1 MSDGG
6 FLSRLKRSRP
16 APEER
21 EEPPLLPRKRAASG
35 ASTQA
40 SGAVEQAR
48 RQARQRLIGAG
59 VLLTVG
65 VVAFPVVFETQP
77 RPAVAPDLPMRI
89 AHAPQAA
96 QTQAL
101 SPGTAPSSTPGTDAK
116 DPATGAANAT
126 EPVLEPVP
134 GAAALPA
141 AQPAHLAQ
149 DALRST
155 TAGSGSA
162 TSSGDGPAADL
173 PLDPAA
179 KRMPAPGM
187 APAPSLASAATNA
200 QATPGLASAPRFIV
214 QIGAFADAGAVRNLR
229 ARIERL
235 GLTSYTQA
243 VDTTAGRRIRVRLG
257 PYDSR
262 EEATRALEKL
272 QQSGLSGGMVLTL

>member
-21 EEPPLLPRKRAASG
+21 EEPTLLPRKRAASG

-40 SGAVEQAR
+40 GGAVEQAR

-101 SPGTAPSSTPGTDAK
+101 PPRTAPSSTPGADAK
-116 DPATGAANAT
+116 DPAT

-141 AQPAHLAQ
+141 AQPAQ
-149 DALRST
+149 DALRSA

-179 KRMPAPGM
+179 KRMPTPGT
-187 APAPSLASAATNA
+187 APASSPASAATNA
-200 QATPGLASAPRFIV
+200 QSTPGQASAPRFIV
-214 QIGAFADAGAVRNLR
+214 QIGAFADAGAARNLR

-235 GLTSYTQA
+235 GLTTYTQA

-257 PYDSR
+257 PYASR

>member
-101 SPGTAPSSTPGTDAK
+101 PPRTAPSSTPGTDTK
-116 DPATGAANAT
+116 DPATGAAAAT

-141 AQPAHLAQ
+141 AQPAQ
-149 DALRST
+149 DALRSD

-162 TSSGDGPAADL
+162 ASSGDGPAADL

-179 KRMPAPGM
+179 KRMPAPGT
-187 APAPSLASAATNA
+187 APASSPASASTNA
-200 QATPGLASAPRFIV
+200 QATPGNASAPRFIV
-214 QIGAFADAGAVRNLR
+214 QIGAFADAGAARNLR

-235 GLTSYTQA
+235 GLTTYTQA

-257 PYDSR
+257 PYASR